1 MRRMQAVTEGNKNA
15 MKKLLIIT
23 LLIFI
28 MLSVDCFAAGGVITV
43 GESAAK
49 AGQTVELTVSI
60 KDNPGFCYLRV
71 RPEFDENALELLSV
85 KAGDVYADTVGM
97 GLNIAIE
104 NGSDLHGDG
113 SIAVLTFRVKESA
126 APGRY
131 AVNLKFIE
139 CYNYDELDVPV
150 SITGGHIEV
159 TGEAHPSETDGNII
173 DADKDDGTSNT
184 EKLTRPVKTPV
195 SAEEQTDKAENGKG
209 NTVIVAVC
217 AAVLCIAAAAAV
229 ALVLNKKKKK

>member
-15 MKKLLIIT
+15 MKKLLIII
-23 LLIFI
+23 LLISI
-28 MLSVDCFAAGGVITV
+28 MLSVNCFAAGGVITV

-49 AGQTVELTVSI
+49 AGETVELTVSI

-71 RPEFDENALELLSV
+71 RPQYDENALELLSV

-113 SIAVLTFRVKESA
+113 SIAVLTFRVNEGA
-126 APGRY
+126 APGSY

-150 SITGGHIEV
+150 SITGGHIDV
-159 TGEAHPSETDGNII
+159 IGEGETQ
-173 DADKDDGTSNT
+173 APAPTTADDGTGKTSDNIT
-184 EKLTRPVKTPV
+184 GTDKTPV
-195 SAEEQTDKAENGKG
+195 STRQQTDNTKNGKG
-209 NTVIVAVC
+209 GTVIVAII
-217 AAVLCIAAAAAV
+217 AAVICIAAAAAV